1 MEKERAYGCISFE
14 SECFNL
20 KNNVCNERS
29 LPAHR
34 EGVEGRDAASRV
46 ELAVVAPEHRGV
58 PQQREESG
66 QRRLQHAVPTHRHV
80 PIRTLKT

>member
-1 MEKERAYGCISFE
+1 MNGKSEGPCISFD

-20 KNNVCNERS
+20 KNDVSNERS
-29 LPAHR
+29 LHR

-80 PIRTLKT
+80 PTRALQT